1 MLLPKEMQ
9 MRENQVTSYQDSKST
24 WRRIQGSFRSYLSLT
39 KPRII
44 ILLLITATSSMFL
57 AARGV
62 PSFSLWALVI
72 LGGSLGAGGANAL
85 NHYLDRDLD
94 ERMER
99 TRRRPIP
106 GLRVKPFPALL
117 FGITLNVVAFAILAL
132 WVNLLSALLTLG
144 ATLFYVFIYTLWLKR
159 STPQNIVIG
168 GAAGAV
174 PPLVGW
180 AAVTGGIDL
189 PALYLFTI
197 IFFWT
202 PPHFWALALLLQGDY
217 AQAGVPMLPVVR
229 GVNHTTR
236 SIALYALLL
245 LAITTLF
252 YTTQAVGLV
261 YLIGSFAIGVIFLV
275 LALRLLRT
283 YTLRHARQV
292 YLYSLFYLAGL
303 FSLIVLDTA
312 LAV

>member
-1 MLLPKEMQ
+1 MLLSRGMKMLDSQVNSHLEPK
-9 MRENQVTSYQDSKST
+9 SI
-24 WRRIQGSFRSYLSLT
+24 WRSIRDSFRSYLALT

-44 ILLLITATSSMFL
+44 LLLLITATSSMFL
-57 AARGV
+57 AARGF
-62 PSFSLWALVI
+62 PGFTLWGLVI

-106 GLRVKPFPALL
+106 SLRVKPFTALI
-117 FGITLNVVAFAILAL
+117 FGITLNIVAFAILAL
-132 WVNLLSALLTLG
+132 WVNLLSAFLTLS
-144 ATLFYVFIYTLWLKR
+144 ATLFYVFVYTLWLKR

-229 GVNHTTR
+229 GVSHTTR
-236 SIALYALLL
+236 SIVLYVLVL
-245 LAITTLF
+245 LAVTTLF
-252 YTTQAVGLV
+252 YTTQAVGWIYLV
-261 YLIGSFAIGVIFLV
+261 GSSAAGALFL
-275 LALRLLRT
+275 LLTLRLLRT
-283 YTLRHARQV
+283 STLRHARQV

-303 FSLIVLDTA
+303 FSLIVLDTT